1 MKITTDD
8 RRSIRISCYGWYM
21 LYSIVTLGL
30 ALFCGHVRTED
41 RAEVDIRV
49 SGACSPIYLSRRGI
63 ELSKYR
69 PLIRFNPEK
78 IRLVPKNPVIPGCV
92 KIKAEGVE
100 ILRPIRNLLAE
111 VEMRIGGTPDPN
123 NPTLPCTK
131 KIDDKVNQCPCAK
144 AEGTCLF
151 CDFCRQMRSQQ
162 AKVSASEAA
171 KVSRGSGAASAES
184 LEEQCKCEVMQ
195 PGLYDIETEMCT
207 PELDDAKQFIPTEL
221 QNNVMDKT
229 PISMFITVYL
239 MDLQTHANESYLSA
253 FGRAILQRRM
263 AQSTVACF
271 LMGLDV
277 TLATAQ
283 QQQQSQQAQQQQMPV
298 AMEK

>member
-1 MKITTDD
+1 MFLPVIFVVIFSLSTV
-8 RRSIRISCYGWYM
+8 Y
-21 LYSIVTLGL
+21 
-30 ALFCGHVRTED
+30 AED
-41 RAEVDIRV
+41 KAEVNIRV
-49 SGACSPIYLSRRGI
+49 SGACSPIYLQRRGI

-78 IRLVPKNPVIPGCV
+78 IQLIPKNPVIPGCV

-100 ILRPIRNLLAE
+100 ILKPVRNLLAE

-131 KIDDKVNQCPCAK
+131 KIDEKVNQCPCAK
-144 AEGTCLF
+144 TEGSCVF
-151 CDFCRQMRSQQ
+151 CDFCKQMKSQQ
-162 AKVSASEAA
+162 SRLTITEQRSTAGGNQSISEA
-171 KVSRGSGAASAES
+171 
-184 LEEQCKCEVMQ
+184 CKCDVMQ

-207 PELDDAKQFIPTEL
+207 PELDDAKQFIPPEI
-221 QNNVMDKT
+221 QNNILEKT

-239 MDLQTHANESYLSA
+239 MDMQQHSSESYLSA
-253 FGRAILQRRM
+253 FGKAILQRRM

-277 TLATAQ
+277 TLQ
-283 QQQQSQQAQQQQMPV
+283 PSGSG
-298 AMEK
+298 

>member
-1 MKITTDD
+1 MNSLPYFKRLNYFVSSLICIFAFNVYFTIAAD
-8 RRSIRISCYGWYM
+8 
-21 LYSIVTLGL
+21 
-30 ALFCGHVRTED
+30 ED
-41 RAEVDIRV
+41 NRAEVNIRV

-78 IRLVPKNPVIPGCV
+78 IQLIPKNPVIPGCV

-100 ILRPIRNLLAE
+100 ILKPIRNLLAE

-144 AEGTCLF
+144 SEGSCVF
-151 CDFCRQMRSQQ
+151 CDFCRQMKSQ
-162 AKVSASEAA
+162 SSRISISEAA
-171 KVSRGSGAASAES
+171 KSSGAGGREES
-184 LEEQCKCEVMQ
+184 LEEVCKCEVMQ

-207 PELDDAKQFIPTEL
+207 PELDDAKQFIPPEI
-221 QNNVMDKT
+221 QNNILEKT

-239 MDLQTHANESYLSA
+239 MDMQPHANESYLSA
-253 FGRAILQRRM
+253 FGKAILQRRM

-277 TLATAQ
+277 TLGG
-283 QQQQSQQAQQQQMPV
+283 
-298 AMEK
+298 AMAANIGQGGAGSALGGQ